1 MLSMI
6 VGGLAGSAS
15 AIAGSLGKTLAY
27 LTFDE
32 EYRKVGNLLCYKT
45 NFCMCAYNAMTL
57 TCWIQPSFPHSLIH
71 AH

>member
-1 MLSMI
+1 MI

-57 TCWIQPSFPHSLIH
+57 TC
-71 AH
+71 